1 MADELHSIDFQHAL
15 VLQAWDCL
23 IGEGKVTYI
32 SGPITT
38 GLRWV
43 EAVEGGADAGKPVI
57 EANCEAIRQ
66 AASYMRHVTGGLVLE
81 PASLH
86 VETWSQDDYL
96 ALWMTVIER
105 HASTVAFVDGW
116 SYSIGCAH
124 EFERAVIH
132 RIPTI
137 AVDENPISL
146 DSGIDMLAQAVAAL
160 SKNKDNNA
168 KVQGLADKLS
178 VVMRRLENIKS
189 IKTSK

>member
-1 MADELHSIDFQHAL
+1 MANELHSLEFQHAL

-43 EAVEGGADAGKPVI
+43 EALEVGADAGKPVI
-57 EANCEAIRQ
+57 DANCEAIRQ
-66 AASYMRHVTGGLVLE
+66 AADHMRRVSGGLVLE

-124 EFERAVIH
+124 EFERAIAH
-132 RIPTI
+132 NIPTLT
-137 AVDENPISL
+137 L
-146 DSGIDMLAQAVAAL
+146 DGRKIDRCAGAAL
-160 SKNKDNNA
+160 IGQA
-168 KVQGLADKLS
+168 AADLERRGSSSARIISISERLFS
-178 VVMRRLENIKS
+178 VSNRLGQK
-189 IKTSK
+189 